1 MFKAYYYGLPDSA
14 VTLAREGF
22 AQIYGAEDAVELRE
36 VPAANIK
43 LLSHQSAKRN
53 DVVAFIVPDGY
64 ADNGRIA
71 PSITDTS
78 KYIPYSTDAR
88 LVEALNARG
97 ANLDTPTGGQQL
109 DPTVFMQALA
119 SLAAAQGAHQAGMM
133 PPQQPASA
141 VAPAVT
147 TATADAARLQA
158 DLDAANR
165 KLAEQEALLNT
176 RLSESDRIAAL
187 EADVTRLAR
196 EKADLE
202 KQVMH
207 GGSDVE
213 LRKRLAS
220 FERSPFARLDAY
232 SSADSILTLSLPTV
246 ATLSP
251 TVVENLHAIF
261 PGTGGAVKM
270 TYKLIQKYAAELAHS
285 GPVCII
291 DLNVDSLIDYRFG
304 TNDVTDGRAWLTKGS
319 GPIPYTNT
327 TVNQVSF
334 ITMGARS
341 YMNDLAYLLVD
352 WAARLAQVA
361 HDGKQIIL
369 VGPAANNVVARVL
382 YMAFAAHKL
391 PTVVTDGVIQSLR
404 ATIINLGGLNPQP
417 RVLIHN
423 TSSVG
428 QAQQLIQYIAR
439 SVATSVVREGD
450 RLTDVIE

>member
-1 MFKAYYYGLPDSA
+1 MFKAYYYGLPASA
-14 VTLAREGF
+14 VKLAREGF
-22 AQIYGAEDAVELRE
+22 AQIYGAEDVVELSE
-36 VPAANIK
+36 VSATSLKLQSHRSAA
-43 LLSHQSAKRN
+43 RN

-64 ADNGRIA
+64 ADSGQVA
-71 PSITDTS
+71 PSIVSTD
-78 KYIPYSTDAR
+78 KYIAYSTDAR

-97 ANLDTPTGGQQL
+97 AKLDAPTGEQPL
-109 DPTVFMQALA
+109 DPAALMQALA
-119 SLAAAQGAHQAGMM
+119 TLAATQGANTVA
-133 PPQQPASA
+133 PQQATPT

-147 TATADAARLQA
+147 SPNADVARLQA
-158 DLDAANR
+158 ELDAANR

-176 RLSESDRIAAL
+176 RASESDRIATL

-213 LRKRLAS
+213 LRKRLTA
-220 FERSPFARLDAY
+220 FERSPFARLDAF
-232 SSADSILTLSLPTV
+232 SGADSILTLSLPTI

-251 TVVENLHAIF
+251 TVIKSLHVLF
-261 PGTGGAVKM
+261 PGTGGAVKT
-270 TYKLIQKYAAELAHS
+270 TYRIIQKYAAELAYN

-304 TNDVTDGRAWLTKGS
+304 TNDVTDGRTWLTKGT
-319 GPIPYTNT
+319 GPVPYTDT
-327 TVNQVSF
+327 SVNQVSF

-341 YMNDLAYLLVD
+341 YMNDLSYLLVD

-361 HDGKQIIL
+361 RDGKQIIL
-369 VGPAANNVVARVL
+369 VGPPANSMVARVL

-391 PTVVTDGVIQSLR
+391 PTVIIDGIIQSLR
-404 ATIINLGGLNPQP
+404 ATLINLGGLNPQP
-417 RVLIHN
+417 RALIYKPS
-423 TSSVG
+423 TAG
-428 QAQQLIQYIAR
+428 QAQQLIQFIAR
-439 SVATSVVREGD
+439 SVATNVVREGD